1 MTARTTSDTGRL
13 RADAVA
19 VVTGAGRGIGAA
31 TAKRLAADGAA
42 VVALDLTE
50 GDAAGTVTEIRAA
63 GGRALAVGCDVTD
76 SGQVDAAIDRTVAE
90 YGRLDVLVNNAG
102 VLRDNMLFMMSDD
115 DWDTV
120 VDVHLRGAFR
130 CSRAAQRH
138 MAGQGSGKIVNLS
151 SVAAEGNRGQAN
163 YAAAKAGVQGL
174 TRTLAIELGP
184 YGINVNAIAPGFVAT
199 AMTDQTARR
208 TGADPKEFRR
218 AAAARSPLRRVGSPE
233 DIAAVVSFLASEDA
247 AYVTGQTIQVDG
259 GPQ

>member
-1 MTARTTSDTGRL
+1 MTSGSL
-13 RADAVA
+13 RAGSVA

-31 TAKRLAADGAA
+31 TAERLAADGAA
-42 VVALDLTE
+42 VVVLDLTE
-50 GDAAGTVTEIRAA
+50 GDAAGTVTAIRAA
-63 GGRALAVGCDVTD
+63 GGRATAVGCDVT
-76 SGQVDAAIDRTVAE
+76 SSEQVDAAIDRTVAE

-120 VDVHLRGAFR
+120 VDVHLRGAFL

-138 MAGQGSGKIVNLS
+138 MVRQGSGKIVNLS
-151 SVAAEGNRGQAN
+151 SVAADGNRGQAN

-199 AMTDQTARR
+199 AMTERTARR
-208 TGADPKEFRR
+208 TGADPEEFRR

-233 DIAAVVSFLASEDA
+233 DIAAVVSFLAGEDA
-247 AYVTGQTIQVDG
+247 AYVTGQTIHVDG

>member
-1 MTARTTSDTGRL
+1 MTSGSPRARG
-13 RADAVA
+13 AA

-50 GDAAGTVTEIRAA
+50 GDAADTVAAIRAA

-76 SGQVDAAIDRTVAE
+76 SAQVDAAIDRAVAE

-120 VDVHLRGAFR
+120 VDVHLRGAFL

-138 MAGQGSGKIVNLS
+138 MRRQGSGKIVNLS
-151 SVAAEGNRGQAN
+151 SVAADGNRGQAN

-208 TGADPKEFRR
+208 TGADPEEFRR

-247 AYVTGQTIQVDG
+247 AYVTGQTIHVDG

>member
-1 MTARTTSDTGRL
+1 MTPGSL
-13 RADAVA
+13 RAGSVA

-31 TAKRLAADGAA
+31 TAERLAADGAA
-42 VVALDLTE
+42 VVVLDLTE
-50 GDAAGTVTEIRAA
+50 GDAADTVDAIRAT
-63 GGRALAVGCDVTD
+63 GGRATAIGCDVT
-76 SGQVDAAIDRTVAE
+76 SSEQVDAAIDRTVAE

-102 VLRDNMLFMMSDD
+102 VLRDTMLFMMSDD

-120 VDVHLRGAFR
+120 VDVHLRGAFL
-130 CSRAAQRH
+130 CARAAQRH
-138 MAGQGSGKIVNLS
+138 MVRQGSGKIVNLS
-151 SVAAEGNRGQAN
+151 SVAADGNRGQAN

-208 TGADPKEFRR
+208 TGADPEEFRR

-233 DIAAVVSFLASEDA
+233 DIAAVVSFLAGEDA
-247 AYVTGQTIQVDG
+247 AYVTGQTIHVDG

>member
-1 MTARTTSDTGRL
+1 MTSATL
-13 RADAVA
+13 RAGAVA
-19 VVTGAGRGIGAA
+19 IVTGAGRGIGAA

-50 GDAAGTVTEIRAA
+50 GDAADTVAGIRAT
-63 GGRALAVGCDVTD
+63 GGRAMAVGCDVTD

-120 VDVHLRGAFR
+120 VDVHLKGAFL

-151 SVAAEGNRGQAN
+151 SVAADGNRGQAN

-208 TGADPKEFRR
+208 TGADPEEFRR

-247 AYVTGQTIQVDG
+247 AYVTGQTIHVDG

>member
-1 MTARTTSDTGRL
+1 MTSGSPRARG
-13 RADAVA
+13 AA

-50 GDAAGTVTEIRAA
+50 GDAADTVAAIRAA

-76 SGQVDAAIDRTVAE
+76 SAQVDAAIDRAVAE

-120 VDVHLRGAFR
+120 VDVHLRGAFL

-138 MAGQGSGKIVNLS
+138 MRRQGSGKIVNLS
-151 SVAAEGNRGQAN
+151 SVAADGNRGQAN

-208 TGADPKEFRR
+208 TGADPEDFRR

-233 DIAAVVSFLASEDA
+233 DIAAVVSFLASDDA
-247 AYVTGQTIQVDG
+247 AYVTGQTIHVDG

>member
-1 MTARTTSDTGRL
+1 
-13 RADAVA
+13 
-19 VVTGAGRGIGAA
+19 
-31 TAKRLAADGAA
+31 
-42 VVALDLTE
+42 DLTE
-50 GDAAGTVTEIRAA
+50 GDAADTVAAIRAA

-76 SGQVDAAIDRTVAE
+76 SAQVDAAIDRAVAE

-120 VDVHLRGAFR
+120 VDVHLRGAFL

-138 MAGQGSGKIVNLS
+138 MRRQGSGKIVNLS
-151 SVAAEGNRGQAN
+151 SVAADGNRGQAN

-208 TGADPKEFRR
+208 TGADPEEFRR

-247 AYVTGQTIQVDG
+247 AYVTGQTIHVDG

>member
-1 MTARTTSDTGRL
+1 MTSGSPRARG
-13 RADAVA
+13 AA

-50 GDAAGTVTEIRAA
+50 SDAADTVAAIRAA

-76 SGQVDAAIDRTVAE
+76 SAQVDAAIDRAVAE

-120 VDVHLRGAFR
+120 VDVHLRGAFL

-138 MAGQGSGKIVNLS
+138 MRRQGSGKIVNLS
-151 SVAAEGNRGQAN
+151 SVAADGNRGQAN

-208 TGADPKEFRR
+208 TGADPEEFRR

-247 AYVTGQTIQVDG
+247 AYVTGQTIHVDG

>member
-1 MTARTTSDTGRL
+1 MTSGSPRARG
-13 RADAVA
+13 AA

-50 GDAAGTVTEIRAA
+50 GDAADTVAAIRAA

-76 SGQVDAAIDRTVAE
+76 SAQVDAAIDRAVAE

-120 VDVHLRGAFR
+120 VDVHLRGAFL

-138 MAGQGSGKIVNLS
+138 MRQQGSGKIVNLS
-151 SVAAEGNRGQAN
+151 SVAADGNRGQAN

-208 TGADPKEFRR
+208 TGADPEEFRR

-247 AYVTGQTIQVDG
+247 AYVTGQTIHVDG

>member
-1 MTARTTSDTGRL
+1 
-13 RADAVA
+13 
-19 VVTGAGRGIGAA
+19 
-31 TAKRLAADGAA
+31 

-50 GDAAGTVTEIRAA
+50 GDAADTVAAIRAA

-76 SGQVDAAIDRTVAE
+76 SAQVDAAIDRAVAE

-120 VDVHLRGAFR
+120 VDVHLRGAFL

-138 MAGQGSGKIVNLS
+138 MRRQGSGKIVNLS
-151 SVAAEGNRGQAN
+151 SVAADGNRGQAN

-208 TGADPKEFRR
+208 TGADPEEFRR

-247 AYVTGQTIQVDG
+247 AYVTGQTIHVDG

>member
-1 MTARTTSDTGRL
+1 MTSGTL
-13 RADAVA
+13 RAGAVA
-19 VVTGAGRGIGAA
+19 IVTGAGRGIGAA

-50 GDAAGTVTEIRAA
+50 GDAADTVAGIRAT
-63 GGRALAVGCDVTD
+63 GGRAMAVGCDVTD

-120 VDVHLRGAFR
+120 VDVHLKGAFL

-151 SVAAEGNRGQAN
+151 SVAADGNRGQAN

-208 TGADPKEFRR
+208 TGADPEEFRR

-247 AYVTGQTIQVDG
+247 AYVTGQTIHVDG

>member
-1 MTARTTSDTGRL
+1 MTSGSPRARG
-13 RADAVA
+13 AA

-50 GDAAGTVTEIRAA
+50 GDAAGTVAAIRAA

-76 SGQVDAAIDRTVAE
+76 SAQVDAAIDRAVAE

-120 VDVHLRGAFR
+120 VDVHLRGAFL

-138 MAGQGSGKIVNLS
+138 MRRQGSGKIVNLS
-151 SVAAEGNRGQAN
+151 SVAADGNRGQAN

-208 TGADPKEFRR
+208 TGADPEEFRR

-247 AYVTGQTIQVDG
+247 AYVTGQTIHVDG